1 MLNST
6 PMAKIFDIIYPV
18 GSIYMST
25 TLTTKAQ
32 VEAIFGGTWEK
43 LEGRFLLG
51 SSSSY
56 ANGATGGSK
65 DAIVV
70 SHSHAVTLASNGSTT
85 TINVPAGD
93 HITFGN
99 NSNRGG
105 IMLRSSEGW
114 KDSATLAHMTTTTS
128 DQGKIGSG
136 AYDVYYGK
144 IDMVINN
151 AGSSGTDK
159 NMPPYLVVNMFKR
172 TALGGFKHF
181 LASIFALSSKKFI
194 GGKAKC

>member
-70 SHSHAVTLASNGSTT
+70 SHSHPVTLASNGNVS
-85 TINVPAGD
+85 TINVPAGE

-99 NSNRGG
+99 NANRGG
-105 IMLRSSEGW
+105 IMLRSADGW

-136 AYDVYYGK
+136 NYDVYYGK
-144 IDMVINN
+144 IDMVINS

-172 TALGGFKHF
+172 TALGVKHF
-181 LASIFALSSKKFI
+181 LASIFALFSKKFI
-194 GGKAKC
+194 GGKAIC

>member
-32 VEAIFGGTWEK
+32 VEAILGGTWEK

-70 SHSHAVTLASNGSTT
+70 SHNH
-85 TINVPAGD
+85 
-93 HITFGN
+93 TFSGN
-99 NSNRGG
+99 NVSGSFEIKGAANGLSNLDKTCTASGPF
-105 IMLRSSEGW
+105 S
-114 KDSATLAHMTTTTS
+114 KKATVNNYPFTGTNSRYDGFDGYNFSMTP
-128 DQGKIGSG
+128 SG
-136 AYDVYYGK
+136 T
-144 IDMVINN
+144 ISTN
-151 AGSSGTDK
+151 GSSGTDK

-172 TALGGFKHF
+172 TALGVKHF
-181 LASIFALSSKKFI
+181 LASIFALFSKKFI
-194 GGKAKC
+194 GGKAIC

>member
-56 ANGATGGSK
+56 ANGATGGEATHTLTWDEMPSHYHELTRNIGYGK
-65 DAIVV
+65 LVV
-70 SHSHAVTLASNGSTT
+70 DPHSGV
-85 TINVPAGD
+85 INTNAQVNWMGQ
-93 HITFGN
+93 G
-99 NSNRGG
+99 
-105 IMLRSSEGW
+105 
-114 KDSATLAHMTTTTS
+114 TTS
-128 DQGKIGSG
+128 
-136 AYDVYYGK
+136 
-144 IDMVINN
+144 
-151 AGSSGTDK
+151 AGSDQPHN

-172 TALGGFKHF
+172 TALGVKHF
-181 LASIFALSSKKFI
+181 LASIFALFSKKFI
-194 GGKAKC
+194 GGKAIC

>member
-56 ANGATGGSK
+56 ANGATGGEATHTLTW
-65 DAIVV
+65 DEMP
-70 SHSHAVTLASNGSTT
+70 SHSHELTRNIGYGKLVVDPHSGV
-85 TINVPAGD
+85 INTNAQVNWMGQ
-93 HITFGN
+93 G
-99 NSNRGG
+99 
-105 IMLRSSEGW
+105 
-114 KDSATLAHMTTTTS
+114 TTS
-128 DQGKIGSG
+128 
-136 AYDVYYGK
+136 
-144 IDMVINN
+144 
-151 AGSSGTDK
+151 AGSDQPHN

-172 TALGGFKHF
+172 TALGVKHF
-181 LASIFALSSKKFI
+181 LASIFALFSKKFI
-194 GGKAKC
+194 GGKAIC

>member
-56 ANGATGGSK
+56 TNGATGGSK
-65 DAIVV
+65 DAVVVGHEHVVVQYQDNRQWIVY
-70 SHSHAVTLASNGSTT
+70 ASR
-85 TINVPAGD
+85 PGD
-93 HITFGN
+93 A
-99 NSNRGG
+99 R
-105 IMLRSSEGW
+105 
-114 KDSATLAHMTTTTS
+114 
-128 DQGKIGSG
+128 
-136 AYDVYYGK
+136 YG
-144 IDMVINN
+144 INN
-151 AGSSGTDK
+151 ASYSAQRITGNDNDILRAYYTGEPGTDK

-172 TALGGFKHF
+172 TALGVKHF
-181 LASIFALSSKKFI
+181 LASIFALFSKKFI
-194 GGKAKC
+194 GGKAIC

>member
-56 ANGATGGSK
+56 ANGATGGEETHK
-65 DAIVV
+65 LTWDEMPR
-70 SHSHAVTLASNGSTT
+70 HSHELTRN
-85 TINVPAGD
+85 
-93 HITFGN
+93 
-99 NSNRGG
+99 
-105 IMLRSSEGW
+105 
-114 KDSATLAHMTTTTS
+114 
-128 DQGKIGSG
+128 IG
-136 AYDVYYGK
+136 YGK
-144 IDMVINN
+144 YVVDPHSGVINTNASVNWQGQGTTN
-151 AGSSGTDK
+151 AGNDQAHN

-172 TALGGFKHF
+172 TALGVKHF
-181 LASIFALSSKKFI
+181 LASIFALFSKKFI
-194 GGKAKC
+194 GGKAIC

>member
-56 ANGATGGSK
+56 ANGATGGE
-65 DAIVV
+65 A
-70 SHSHAVTLASNGSTT
+70 SHTLTVDEMPSHEHIQRAEGANYQEFEVFRGWSDGETGSLIGNSHRANGTQAVYITNGSQYVHTWK
-85 TINVPAGD
+85 AGND
-93 HITFGN
+93 Q
-99 NSNRGG
+99 
-105 IMLRSSEGW
+105 
-114 KDSATLAHMTTTTS
+114 AH
-128 DQGKIGSG
+128 
-136 AYDVYYGK
+136 
-144 IDMVINN
+144 N
-151 AGSSGTDK
+151 

-172 TALGGFKHF
+172 TALGLNIF
-181 LASIFALSSKKFI
+181 LLAYLLCFQRNLLEVKQYVKQYKIAR
-194 GGKAKC
+194 A

>member
-56 ANGATGGSK
+56 ANGATGGEASHTLTVSEMPSHYHNYYAASYGDTEGLSK
-65 DAIVV
+65 NYGYGNDNFKK
-70 SHSHAVTLASNGSTT
+70 NGIFCTNYT
-85 TINVPAGD
+85 A
-93 HITFGN
+93 
-99 NSNRGG
+99 
-105 IMLRSSEGW
+105 
-114 KDSATLAHMTTTTS
+114 
-128 DQGKIGSG
+128 
-136 AYDVYYGK
+136 YGK
-144 IDMVINN
+144 GYGGKQMIDNTGDGN
-151 AGSSGTDK
+151 AHN

-172 TALGGFKHF
+172 TALGVKHF
-181 LASIFALSSKKFI
+181 LASIFALFSKKFI
-194 GGKAKC
+194 GGKAIC

>member
-6 PMAKIFDIIYPV
+6 PMAKIFDIVYPV

-56 ANGATGGSK
+56 ANGATGGEETHTLTW
-65 DAIVV
+65 DEMPR
-70 SHSHAVTLASNGSTT
+70 HSHELTRNIGYGKYVVDPHSGVINTNASVNWQGQGTT
-85 TINVPAGD
+85 NAG
-93 HITFGN
+93 
-99 NSNRGG
+99 NS
-105 IMLRSSEGW
+105 
-114 KDSATLAHMTTTTS
+114 LAH
-128 DQGKIGSG
+128 
-136 AYDVYYGK
+136 
-144 IDMVINN
+144 N
-151 AGSSGTDK
+151 

-172 TALGGFKHF
+172 TALGLNIF
-181 LASIFALSSKKFI
+181 LLAYLLCFQRNLLEVKQYVKQ
-194 GGKAKC
+194 

>member
-56 ANGATGGSK
+56 ANGATGGEAMHTLTW
-65 DAIVV
+65 DEMP
-70 SHSHAVTLASNGSTT
+70 SHSHELTRSIGYGKYVVDPHSGVINTNASVTWQGQ
-85 TINVPAGD
+85 G
-93 HITFGN
+93 
-99 NSNRGG
+99 
-105 IMLRSSEGW
+105 
-114 KDSATLAHMTTTTS
+114 TTS
-128 DQGKIGSG
+128 
-136 AYDVYYGK
+136 
-144 IDMVINN
+144 
-151 AGSSGTDK
+151 AGNSQAHN

-172 TALGGFKHF
+172 TALGVKHF
-181 LASIFALSSKKFI
+181 LASIFALFSKKFI
-194 GGKAKC
+194 GGKAIC